1 MDRALDPRGTSTMQ
15 GDAHGL
21 IVVAGPSSAL
31 TIPGIVVTQIVK
43 SLAQSKKVVRI
54 EVDLG
59 VDFDAGLHRAPSLAV
74 AHDDAFGD
82 DVTSFV
88 APANHRQRVHAFRKW
103 IARDA
108 SNAIAFAWPGIDN
121 SWISQFVEVARSLG
135 VATTVVCVSPPRSS
149 TTKLTTAANFMLGA
163 DLVLV
168 GQETDARLLRTIFGS
183 GGPTVE
189 THHALSLHRRSAP
202 TFEHRITAFL
212 PKDGVETLA
221 TLLSAYDA
229 IPEAWIESYRLSI
242 AMRHSGSEAPE
253 MVAQSYHSEFV
264 ELVGGDISSKEL
276 KELCTTSSALIIADP
291 AVDSRAFSIAVDC
304 GVAVVVLASAQL
316 PVVGRGYVGALL
328 ADGNRPVSVHVALT
342 HALRLTDLQF
352 PRPDAWKSLVDRILS
367 MPVVFEVEPSV
378 LEVTSG
384 AV

>member
-1 MDRALDPRGTSTMQ
+1 MDRALDPRGTGAMNGGAQ
-15 GDAHGL
+15 RP
-21 IVVAGPSSAL
+21 IVVAGPSSSL
-31 TIPGIVVTQIVK
+31 TIPGIVVSQIVQ
-43 SLAQSKKVVRI
+43 SLAQSSRVVRI

-74 AHDDAFGD
+74 AHDDSYGD

-88 APANHRQRVHAFRKW
+88 APAAHRQRIHAFRKW
-103 IARDA
+103 ITRDA
-108 SNAIAFAWPGIDN
+108 SKAIAFAWPGIDN
-121 SWISQFVEVARSLG
+121 SWIGQYVDVARSLD
-135 VATTVVCVSPPRSS
+135 VPTTVVCVSPPRSS
-149 TTKLTTAANFMLGA
+149 TAKLTTAANFMAGA
-163 DLVLV
+163 DLILV

-202 TFEHRITAFL
+202 TLEHRITAFL
-212 PKDGVETLA
+212 PKDGVDTLA

-229 IPEAWIESYRLSI
+229 IPEAWIESYQLCV
-242 AMRHSGSEAPE
+242 AMRHTGDEAPA

-291 AVDSRAFSIAVDC
+291 AIDSRAFAIAVDC

-316 PVVGRGYVGALL
+316 PAVGRGYVGALL

-342 HALRLTDLQF
+342 HALRLADLQF
-352 PRPDAWKSLVDRILS
+352 PRPDAWKSLVGRIMAL
-367 MPVVFEVEPSV
+367 PVEVELDLNV
-378 LEVTSG
+378 LEATSG